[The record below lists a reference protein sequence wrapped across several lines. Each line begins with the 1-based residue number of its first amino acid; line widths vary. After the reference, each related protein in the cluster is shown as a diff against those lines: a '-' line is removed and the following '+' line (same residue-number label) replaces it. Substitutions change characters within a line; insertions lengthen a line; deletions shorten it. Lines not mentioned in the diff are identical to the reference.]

1 MTLKR
6 MLVVDVELHGSYCHR
21 SYAFPVRF
29 SKRKTNRE
37 ELRSLVAV
45 QLREEL
51 GQDLYRDI
59 QEVVV
64 YLSSDIGCVRLCSF
78 KSKNQKAVAA

>member
-6 MLVVDVELHGSYCHR
+6 MLVVDVTLYGSIAKR
-21 SYAFPVRF
+21 TFAFPVAF

-45 QLREEL
+45 QLKQEL
-51 GQDLYRDI
+51 GIDLYSYIR
-59 QEVVV
+59 EVVI

-78 KSKNQKAVAA
+78 KGKNRKAVAA